1 MKRTG
6 RLAAAF
12 APVAAVILICVAC
25 VYFRPH
31 FVARLDDFVYDAWM
45 RLGDK
50 PAPHP
55 VPAIVEIDDASLARL
70 GQWPWPRTLLGDLVE
85 RILADGAAAVA
96 LDILLV
102 EPDRSSP
109 AALGA
114 ALKER
119 LGVDIDLGA
128 VPPEY
133 LDNDRYFSDVI
144 RGRPVVLGAFATLSG
159 AEALPERLP
168 RATGLAEK
176 TPPGAPEPRETIT
189 RASGLVVPLRV
200 FSDAA
205 PVGVTNATMQA
216 DGVIRTVPLL
226 VRAGDNVYATLS
238 LRALMAAQGRGGLRL
253 DSDEDGLAT
262 LQAGSVRVP
271 VAPDGSF
278 RPVYQGP
285 ARTYPYYSA
294 ADVLDGRVGEEKL
307 GGRIVLV
314 GPSAVGLLDIRA
326 TPLDPAVPGVEIHA
340 TLIDNMLSGR
350 HMVIP
355 PYAPGLQVLAVI
367 LSACLAFAAFG
378 FLPAMGYAPLA
389 LAIVGASLWGS
400 WLCFARGLFIS
411 PVYAVMATLLV
422 GAVLLPLR
430 FRREQRARRQIK
442 RAFAH
447 YVAPEVVNRIADNGT
462 RALDGESREVSV
474 LFTDV
479 RGFTTISETMEPGRL
494 VRLLNSYFT
503 PMTACVIAREG
514 TLDKFIGDALMAFW
528 NAPLDV
534 PGHQEKAVRAALD
547 MQKTLAELRPRFLQE
562 FGVEVRIGAGIHAGP
577 VQVGNMGSRDLLNY
591 TCIGDTVNL
600 ASRLEGLCKRY
611 GAGIVVSSAV
621 TAQCRDLHFRQLD
634 RIRVKGST
642 RPLDIFTPLE
652 PCAEPDSQAEETW
665 RRALNAYFLGD
676 FAGGALLFGRLLA
689 VKPMA
694 AAAQLFLDRCAQLQA
709 HTPVAWEGVWTYD
722 TK

>member
-1 MKRTG
+1 
-6 RLAAAF
+6 
-12 APVAAVILICVAC
+12 
-25 VYFRPH
+25 
-31 FVARLDDFVYDAWM
+31 
-45 RLGDK
+45 
-50 PAPHP
+50 
-55 VPAIVEIDDASLARL
+55 
-70 GQWPWPRTLLGDLVE
+70 
-85 RILADGAAAVA
+85 
-96 LDILLV
+96 
-102 EPDRSSP
+102 
-109 AALGA
+109 
-114 ALKER
+114 
-119 LGVDIDLGA
+119 
-128 VPPEY
+128 
-133 LDNDRYFSDVI
+133 
-144 RGRPVVLGAFATLSG
+144 
-159 AEALPERLP
+159 
-168 RATGLAEK
+168 
-176 TPPGAPEPRETIT
+176 
-189 RASGLVVPLRV
+189 
-200 FSDAA
+200 
-205 PVGVTNATMQA
+205 
-216 DGVIRTVPLL
+216 
-226 VRAGDNVYATLS
+226 
-238 LRALMAAQGRGGLRL
+238 
-253 DSDEDGLAT
+253 
-262 LQAGSVRVP
+262 
-271 VAPDGSF
+271 
-278 RPVYQGP
+278 
-285 ARTYPYYSA
+285 
-294 ADVLDGRVGEEKL
+294 
-307 GGRIVLV
+307 
-314 GPSAVGLLDIRA
+314 
-326 TPLDPAVPGVEIHA
+326 
-340 TLIDNMLSGR
+340 
-350 HMVIP
+350 
-355 PYAPGLQVLAVI
+355 
-367 LSACLAFAAFG
+367 
-378 FLPAMGYAPLA
+378 MGYAPLA